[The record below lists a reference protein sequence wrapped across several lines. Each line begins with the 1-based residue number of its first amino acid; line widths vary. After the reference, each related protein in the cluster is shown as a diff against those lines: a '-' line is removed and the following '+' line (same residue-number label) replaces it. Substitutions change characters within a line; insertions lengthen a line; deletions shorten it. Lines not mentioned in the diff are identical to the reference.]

1 MEQLTTTL
9 EDPAEIAAFLTTVV
23 GKEKIKDIRF
33 GYRLQNDEPA
43 IKFKI
48 TLKFPYSMF
57 GKKKI
62 EELIE
67 EKTRYIRL
75 AAEMPTRLMFTIV

>member
-1 MEQLTTTL
+1 MEQLTTL
-9 EDPAEIAAFLTTVV
+9 EHPAEIVQYLTNVV

-33 GYRLQNDEPA
+33 GYRLQDDEPA

-48 TLKFPYSMF
+48 TLRFPYSMF

-62 EELIE
+62 EELVNE
-67 EKTRYIRL
+67 QFKYIKLATEVPARL
-75 AAEMPTRLMFTIV
+75 LFSIV

>member
-1 MEQLTTTL
+1 MEQRTTL
-9 EDPAEIAAFLTTVV
+9 EHPAEIAEFLTSVV

-33 GYRLQNDEPA
+33 GYRLQDDEPA

-57 GKKKI
+57 AKKKI
-62 EELIE
+62 EELVE
-67 EKTRYIRL
+67 EKIQYIRL
-75 AAEMPTRLMFTIV
+75 AAALPARLMFSIV

>member
-1 MEQLTTTL
+1 MQQCATL
-9 EDPAEIAAFLTTVV
+9 EHPAEIVAFLTNVV

-48 TLKFPYSMF
+48 TLRFPYNMF

-62 EELIE
+62 EELVGEQI
-67 EKTRYIRL
+67 KYIQL
-75 AAEMPTRLMFTIV
+75 AAELPAKLLFSIV

>member
-1 MEQLTTTL
+1 MKKPGVANAPKTKPDMEQRTTL
-9 EDPAEIAAFLTTVV
+9 EHPAEIAEFLTSVV

-33 GYRLQNDEPA
+33 GYRLQDDEPA

-57 GKKKI
+57 AKK
-62 EELIE
+62 ED
-67 EKTRYIRL
+67 
-75 AAEMPTRLMFTIV
+75 